1 MFRDREDAG
10 RQLAAAVRV
19 LHLRDPVILGL
30 PRGGVPVAAQVADAL
45 HAPLD
50 VLLVRKLGAPVNREY
65 AMGAIGEEG
74 VRVLHDAV
82 VAALHVAPEELA
94 AIEAAERQELDR
106 RARCYRRGRPL
117 MPLTDRTAVV
127 VDDGVATG
135 ATAAAACAV
144 ARLLGAHETVLATPV
159 APADWAE
166 TLGESADEL
175 VAVLTPETF
184 SAVGQFYGSFEPTS
198 DDEVVRLLDAA
209 AH

>member
-159 APADWAE
+159 APADWAD